1 MLWKPGQLFSLRI
14 EQMPLAMLVGF
25 FPEAPRSDAGGRLW
39 LPGESPPPP
48 PAPSVPTK
56 MG

>member
-39 LPGESPPPP
+39 LPGEYPPP